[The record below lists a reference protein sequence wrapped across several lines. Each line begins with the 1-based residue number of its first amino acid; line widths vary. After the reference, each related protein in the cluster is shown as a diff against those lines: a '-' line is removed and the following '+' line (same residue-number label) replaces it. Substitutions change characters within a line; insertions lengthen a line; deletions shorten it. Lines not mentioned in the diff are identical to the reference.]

1 MASGLPDSL
10 QLREIKYGDK
20 STPKARVAAGEQL
33 LAAGRTAEA
42 LDLFLIAGDDT
53 AVRKIFLQA
62 LAEGRPALLMDIE
75 RRGKPVSRED
85 WKVAGESAMK
95 AERWR
100 EAYRCFLHAKDE
112 EALARVQEEIPD
124 YELFLPQGK

>member
-1 MASGLPDSL
+1 MASSLPDSL
-10 QLREIKYGDK
+10 QLREIKYGAK
-20 STPKARVAAGEQL
+20 STPEAQAAVGEQL

-42 LDLFLIAGDDT
+42 LDLFLLAGEDA
-53 AVRKIFLQA
+53 AVRRIFELA

-75 RRGKPVSRED
+75 RRGRPVSRED

-100 EAYRCFLHAKDE
+100 EAFQCFLHANDE
-112 EALARVQEEIPD
+112 ESLARVQEKIPD
-124 YELFLPQGK
+124 YELYLPQGK

>member
-1 MASGLPDSL
+1 MASSIPDSL

-20 STPKARVAAGEQL
+20 STPKTQVAVGEQL

-42 LDLFLIAGDDT
+42 LDLFLRAGEDA
-53 AVRKIFLQA
+53 AVAKIFAQA

-75 RRGKPVSRED
+75 RRGGPVSRED
-85 WKVAGESAMK
+85 WKTAGDGAMK

-100 EAYRCFLHAKDE
+100 EAFRCFLHAKDE
-112 EALARVQEEIPD
+112 EALARVQEKIPD
-124 YELFLPQGK
+124 YELYLPQGK